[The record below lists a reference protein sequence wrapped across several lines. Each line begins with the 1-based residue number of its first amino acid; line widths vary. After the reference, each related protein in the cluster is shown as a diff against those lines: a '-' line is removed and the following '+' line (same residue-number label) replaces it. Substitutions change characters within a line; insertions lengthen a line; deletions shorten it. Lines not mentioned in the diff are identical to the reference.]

1 MGDQRGPAAM
11 DKPQPDEEAI
21 ELARTLRTAA
31 ELHAVIEISRA
42 LKPLTAEAR
51 ARVLAKLRAEF
62 DEQPFGWP
70 T

>member
-1 MGDQRGPAAM
+1 ME
-11 DKPQPDEEAI
+11 KPQPDEEAI

-42 LKPLTAEAR
+42 LEPLTEEAR
-51 ARVLAKLRAEF
+51 DRVLAKLRAEF
-62 DEQPFGWP
+62 DEHAFGWR